1 MLYLAGLLLVI
12 ALVAAVFGFGG
23 MVAGAVGAAKVLFV
37 IFLIGAV
44 IAFVA
49 GRRSV

>member
-1 MLYLAGLLLVI
+1 MLLVI
-12 ALVAAVFGFGG
+12 AIFAAVFGFGG
-23 MVAGAVGAAKVLFV
+23 FVSGAVAAAKILFV

-44 IAFVA
+44 VAFVM

>member
-1 MLYLAGLLLVI
+1 MLQLAAILLVI
-12 ALVAAVFGFGG
+12 AIVAAAFGFGG
-23 MVAGAVGAAKVLFV
+23 FVSGAVAAAKILFV

-44 IAFVA
+44 VAFIM

>member
-1 MLYLAGLLLVI
+1 MLHFAAVFLVI
-12 ALVAAVFGFGG
+12 AIVAAVFGFGG
-23 MVAGAVGAAKVLFV
+23 IVAGAVGMAKILFV

-44 IAFVA
+44 VAFLM